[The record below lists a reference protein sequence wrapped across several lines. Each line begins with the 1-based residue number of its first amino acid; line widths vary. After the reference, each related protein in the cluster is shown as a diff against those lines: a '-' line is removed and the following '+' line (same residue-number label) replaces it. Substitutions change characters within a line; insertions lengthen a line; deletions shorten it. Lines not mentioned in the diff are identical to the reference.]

1 MSEKIPSEHHPL
13 SKVVLDSLHNGDV
26 DRPVVLAAG
35 GLSMTREVFRGMG
48 VSRFEAHSFVGLG
61 RMRDASVRKV
71 VKDWLIQEGGANGEP
86 AQWVD
91 AIAPETYGWPQHIVS
106 YIRPAVW
113 HLVANSGEMTRDG
126 LQKVLEEGR
135 KQCAEFYEA
144 RSDGLHKKVR
154 RCIAYAAAHL
164 DADGDIDDDIIMDSL
179 RKKIGKM
186 EAQKMFKLALNKGVL
201 DNQGGGLHIPIPS
214 MRYWYLDNYLERD
227 QSAEWLD
234 PTAEDAV
241 PSP

>member
-1 MSEKIPSEHHPL
+1 MNRKKIHAARTPLDVLNDGKGALLLTLDEAQTVSEKIPSEHHPL

-86 AQWVD
+86 VQWVD

-144 RSDGLHKKVR
+144 RSDGLHKK
-154 RCIAYAAAHL
+154 
-164 DADGDIDDDIIMDSL
+164 DIIGLQVPSPGL
-179 RKKIGKM
+179 IL
-186 EAQKMFKLALNKGVL
+186 LALNSTPNSYAISTFPLFFSSALLRWTGCSPGHDCVL
-201 DNQGGGLHIPIPS
+201 RL
-214 MRYWYLDNYLERD
+214 
-227 QSAEWLD
+227 
-234 PTAEDAV
+234 
-241 PSP
+241 